1 MQDTSWPRAGVHI
14 IATEDPAAE
23 RSGLA
28 TVETSLEVLRK
39 AALWDGDGAAPADL
53 RAGFGELARAA
64 RAAGLKPEQLI
75 TIVKESWG
83 ALPEVRRATD
93 DMRMRERLSG
103 IITVCIR
110 EYFGE

>member
-1 MQDTSWPRAGVHI
+1 MQDTSRPRAGVHM
-14 IATEDPAAE
+14 IAMEDPSSE

-28 TVETSLEVLRK
+28 TVESCLEVLRT
-39 AALWDGDGAAPADL
+39 AALWDGDGAPSAVL
-53 RAGFGELARAA
+53 RAEIGELARAA
-64 RAAGLKPEQLI
+64 RAAGLRPEQLI

-93 DMRMRERLSG
+93 EMGMHDRLSG

-110 EYFGE
+110 EFFGE

>member
-1 MQDTSWPRAGVHI
+1 MQDTTWPRAGVHM
-14 IATEDPAAE
+14 IAMEDPSSE

-28 TVETSLEVLRK
+28 TVETCLEVLRK
-39 AALWDGDGAAPADL
+39 AALWDGDGAAPTHL
-53 RAGFGELARAA
+53 RAEIAELARAA
-64 RAAGLKPEQLI
+64 RAAGLRPEQLI

-103 IITVCIR
+103 IITVCIH
-110 EYFGE
+110 EFFGE